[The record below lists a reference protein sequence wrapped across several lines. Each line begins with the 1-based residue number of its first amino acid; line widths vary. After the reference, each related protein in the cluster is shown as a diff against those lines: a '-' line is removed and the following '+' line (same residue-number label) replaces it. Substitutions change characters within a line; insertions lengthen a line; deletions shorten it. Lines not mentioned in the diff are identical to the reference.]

1 MLQILLSLLAATLA
15 AQVSSTDREMPV
27 VEVHEWGVLVA
38 SGTGTGLATHPGD
51 LIEPETPYI
60 FEDPMV
66 DRAPVVYFYGPP
78 FAGRFTVEAASGEI
92 LSTWPVP
99 SAGSATW
106 QISAEWSGLD
116 IDPSTVTE
124 RVHPWMV
131 DGWDASGWR
140 VPQSMTI
147 RTGEGF
153 IDKFVYYE
161 CTVDPAVLPVQPK
174 SLGVDVAEGFED
186 MPAALI
192 IPSCA
197 GPSVLPLEAGVLENP
212 LELMRNSVVEPVDM
226 LSLFYEWSRDVVDID
241 EVDALW
247 GSWRRW
253 FSLDGLPSPDSG
265 EALLVYM
272 VPAEVL
278 DSVSTLELVTEQGYP
293 VEYRRFIL
301 CVTRITI
308 REV

>member
-1 MLQILLSLLAATLA
+1 VLQTILSILAATLT
-15 AQVSSTDREMPV
+15 AQCSSQDREMPV
-27 VEVHEWGVLVA
+27 VEVHEWGVLVS
-38 SGTGTGLATHPGD
+38 SGTEADLETHPGG
-51 LIEPETPYI
+51 LM
-60 FEDPMV
+60 DPVTEFVPDDPLV

-78 FAGRFTVEAASGEI
+78 FTGRFTVEAVSGMI

-106 QISAEWSGLD
+106 QISAEWAGLD
-116 IDPSTVTE
+116 IDPRAVSE
-124 RVHPWMV
+124 RVHPSIV
-131 DGWDASGWR
+131 DGWDATGWR
-140 VPQSMTI
+140 IPQSMTI

-153 IDKFVYYE
+153 VDRFVYYE
-161 CTVDPAVLPVQPK
+161 CTVDPAVLPVQPR

-186 MPAALI
+186 MPVALI

-197 GPSVLPLEAGVLENP
+197 GPSVLPLSAGVLENP
-212 LELMRNSVVEPVDM
+212 LELMRNSVVDQVDL
-226 LSLFYEWSRDVVDID
+226 LSLLYEWSRDVVDIE

-253 FSLDGLPSPDSG
+253 FTLDGLPSPDSG

-272 VPAEVL
+272 VPAGVL
-278 DSVSTLELVTEQGYP
+278 DSVSTLELTTEQGYT
-293 VEYRRFIL
+293 VEYSRFIL
-301 CVTRITI
+301 CVTRITL